1 MTETHAA
8 IDQIF
13 REENGRVI
21 AALARRVRDLDIA
34 EEAVQ
39 DAYLEAMRTWPSKG
53 TPSNPAAWITTVA
66 QRRAIDRIR
75 RDTTY
80 ESRLAMLA
88 AEETVSPSAQAD
100 ASSRDGDD
108 ESVPDERLGLI
119 FACCHPALGTEAQV
133 ALTLRTLGRLTTD
146 EIARAFL
153 VPEATMAQRLVRAK
167 RKIRDA
173 GIPFRVPPP
182 PDLPDRLDSVLAVTY
197 LIFNEGYS
205 ASTGEQLIREELI
218 EEALRLGR
226 ILVVLMPDEPEAL
239 GLLALMELHHSR
251 TSARASAAGDLLTLD
266 EQDRSLWDVARI
278 AEGVKL
284 VERALRM
291 RRPGP
296 YQLQAAI
303 SAVHAE
309 APSPSETDW
318 RQIVALYSELVRR
331 SPTPVVKLNRAV
343 AVAMVDG
350 PEAGLELLPA
360 IEPELDGYRLF
371 HAARA
376 DLLRRAGDAA
386 SARVSYERAIELSE
400 NARERRYLLR
410 RLDELRA

>member
-1 MTETHAA
+1 MTNTHAA
-8 IDQIF
+8 IDEIF

-21 AALARRVRDLDIA
+21 AALARRHRDLDVA

-39 DAYLEAMRTWPSKG
+39 DAYLEALRVWPKKG

-80 ESRLAMLA
+80 ASRLETLA
-88 AEETVSPSAQAD
+88 AEETLTPDPPNGVAVH
-100 ASSRDGDD
+100 DD
-108 ESVPDERLGLI
+108 EGLPDERLELI
-119 FACCHPALGTEAQV
+119 FACCHPALGAEAQV

-182 PDLPDRLDSVLAVTY
+182 ADLPDRLDAVLAVTY

-205 ASTGEQLIREELI
+205 ASTGEELVREELI

-226 ILVVLMPDEPEAL
+226 ILAVLMPDEAEVL

-251 TSARASAAGDLLTLD
+251 TGARATVDGELLTLR
-266 EQDRSLWDVARI
+266 EQDRSLWDAARI
-278 AEGVKL
+278 AEGTKL

-309 APSPSETDW
+309 APAASDTDW
-318 RQIVALYSELVRR
+318 RQIATLYTELVRR
-331 SPTPVVKLNRAV
+331 SPTPVVRLNRAV
-343 AVAMVDG
+343 AIAMVDG
-350 PEAGLELLPA
+350 PQAGLDLLPPL
-360 IEPELDGYRLF
+360 EEELADYRLF
-371 HAARA
+371 HSARA
-376 DLLRRAGDAA
+376 DLLRRAGDRGPARAA
-386 SARVSYERAIELSE
+386 YERALELTV
-400 NARERRYLLR
+400 NARERRFIER
-410 RLDELRA
+410 RLAELV

>member
-1 MTETHAA
+1 MIDTHAA
-8 IDQIF
+8 IDEIF

-21 AALARRVRDLDIA
+21 AALARRHRDLDVA

-39 DAYLEAMRTWPSKG
+39 DAYLEALRTWPSKG
-53 TPSNPAAWITTVA
+53 TPQNPAAWITTVA

-80 ESRLAMLA
+80 ASRLETLA
-88 AEETVSPSAQAD
+88 SEETLSADPQRGGD
-100 ASSRDGDD
+100 VGGDD
-108 ESVPDERLGLI
+108 HGSLPDERPELI
-119 FACCHPALGTEAQV
+119 FACCHPALGTEVQV

-173 GIPFRVPPP
+173 GIPFRVPPA
-182 PDLPDRLDSVLAVTY
+182 PDMPDRLDAVLAVTY

-205 ASTGEQLIREELI
+205 ASTGQELIREELI

-226 ILVVLMPDEPEAL
+226 ILAVLMPDEAEVL
-239 GLLALMELHHSR
+239 GLLALMEIHHSR
-251 TSARASAAGDLLTLD
+251 TAARASADGALLTLD
-266 EQDRSLWDVARI
+266 QQDRALWDAERI
-278 AEGVKL
+278 AEGVRL
-284 VERALRM
+284 VERALRL

-303 SAVHAE
+303 AAVHAE
-309 APSPSETDW
+309 AASADETDW
-318 RQIVALYSELVRR
+318 QQIAALYTELVRR
-331 SPTPVVKLNRAV
+331 LPTPVVRLNRAV
-343 AVAMVDG
+343 AIAMVDG
-350 PEAGLELLPA
+350 PCAGLDLLPPLEA
-360 IEPELDGYRLF
+360 DLGDYRLF

-376 DLLRRAGDAA
+376 DLLRRAGESA
-386 SARVSYERAIELSE
+386 SARDSYERALELSG
-400 NARERRYLLR
+400 NARERRYLER
-410 RLDELRA
+410 RLGELQS

>member
-1 MTETHAA
+1 MSEPHAA
-8 IDQIF
+8 IDEIF

-39 DAYLEAMRTWPSKG
+39 DAYLEALRTWPSKG
-53 TPSNPAAWITTVA
+53 TPQNPAAWITTVA

-80 ESRLAMLA
+80 ASRLETMA
-88 AEETVSPSAQAD
+88 AEETVSPSAEPYPD
-100 ASSRDGDD
+100 SPTGDD
-108 ESVPDERLGLI
+108 ESVPDERLELI

-173 GIPFRVPPP
+173 GIPFRVPPAA
-182 PDLPDRLDSVLAVTY
+182 DLPDRLDAVLAVTY

-205 ASTGEQLIREELI
+205 ASTGDELVREELI

-226 ILVVLMPDEPEAL
+226 ILAVLMPDEPEVL
-239 GLLALMELHHSR
+239 GLVALMELHHSR
-251 TSARASAAGDLLTLD
+251 TAARAAVDGELLTLD
-266 EQDRSLWDVARI
+266 EQDRSLWDADRI
-278 AEGVKL
+278 AKGVEL
-284 VERALRM
+284 VERALRL
-291 RRPGP
+291 RRPGT

-309 APSPSETDW
+309 APRASETDW
-318 RQIVALYSELVRR
+318 RQIAALYTELVRR
-331 SPTPVVKLNRAV
+331 SPTPVVRLNRAV
-343 AVAMVDG
+343 AIAMVDG
-350 PEAGLELLPA
+350 PQAGLDLLPPLEA
-360 IEPELDGYRLF
+360 ELADYRLF

-376 DLLRRAGDAA
+376 DLLRRAGERAA
-386 SARVSYERAIELSE
+386 ARISYERALELSE
-400 NARERRYLLR
+400 NARERRYLEQ
-410 RLDELRA
+410 RLNHLGS